1 MKAKV
6 LFLAM
11 AFGGSW
17 AQVQAEPAVQAGD
30 TLESLSQVKIT
41 TSTHPKVQAEQQ
53 VQAAAPM
60 AEEMVSVEEID
71 QPELPAEAQKHKK
84 SGKILP
90 LFSTSIQTYRI

>member
-11 AFGGSW
+11 AFGGCW

-41 TSTHPKVQAEQQ
+41 TSSHPKAQAEQQ
-53 VQAAAPM
+53 VPTAAPM

-71 QPELPAEAQKHKK
+71 QPELPAEAQ
-84 SGKILP
+84 
-90 LFSTSIQTYRI
+90 